1 MPFSINTNVNAMA
14 AVRSLNAISAQMEK
28 TQARVETGLKIGGAK
43 DDPAVFAISQAMRAD
58 IKGLEAVKDSLGFGK
73 ATLAVANN
81 AIRKISDE
89 LAAMKQSVLQGQQQ
103 GIDRATMNEQI
114 ANALANIQTY
124 ADSATFNGVNLLAD
138 ANVPPGGAVDFNLD
152 IIKDLTGATLSVAN
166 QNATVQ
172 GIGLTG
178 LTVDQGAMTITFDN
192 AIAFANGDHVELVRA
207 DGTSVAFEFVDSATP
222 LSQVPGPA
230 RQVLDVQYDSAI
242 QSVLDGLNALVQRI
256 RSAGFGAT
264 VDGGVLTVSG
274 GLDVV
279 ASAIAN
285 GSTVNGDADADPAT
299 YEIAGLTSDAAATA
313 AGVKAYQVVAGA
325 GTPTI
330 AAGAAF
336 GIANGARAA
345 IAAIDGAIETVGA
358 RMATLGSA
366 SRQVEGLQDFAASLY
381 DSVKEGLGAL
391 VDADLAAES
400 AQLTALQAKQQ
411 LAVQSLSIANQTPQ
425 SLLTLFK

>member
-1 MPFSINTNVNAMA
+1 M
-14 AVRSLNAISAQMEK
+14 
-28 TQARVETGLKIGGAK
+28 
-43 DDPAVFAISQAMRAD
+43 
-58 IKGLEAVKDSLGFGK
+58 
-73 ATLAVANN
+73 TL
-81 AIRKISDE
+81 
-89 LAAMKQSVLQGQQQ
+89 
-103 GIDRATMNEQI
+103 
-114 ANALANIQTY
+114 
-124 ADSATFNGVNLLAD
+124 
-138 ANVPPGGAVDFNLD
+138 
-152 IIKDLTGATLSVAN
+152 
-166 QNATVQ
+166 
-172 GIGLTG
+172 
-178 LTVDQGAMTITFDN
+178 TFDN

-207 DGTSVAFEFVDSATP
+207 DGTSAVFEFVDSATP
-222 LSQVPGPA
+222 LSQVPGTT
-230 RQVLDVQYDSAI
+230 RQVLDVQYDSAT

-299 YEIAGLTSDAAATA
+299 YEVAGLTSDAAASA
-313 AGVKAYQVVAGA
+313 AGVRAYQVVA

-330 AAGAAF
+330 AAGATF

-358 RMATLGSA
+358 RMAMLGSA

>member
-43 DDPAVFAISQAMRAD
+43 DDPAVFAISQTMRAD

-178 LTVDQGAMTITFDN
+178 LTVDQGALTITFDN

-207 DGTSVAFEFVDSATP
+207 DGTSAVFEFVDSATP

-230 RQVLDVQYDSAI
+230 RQVLDVQYDSAT

-299 YEIAGLTSDAAATA
+299 YEIAGLTSDAAAAA
-313 AGVKAYQVVAGA
+313 AGVKAYQVIA

-330 AAGAAF
+330 AAGATF